1 MKKLFTILSI
11 VAICLSGCSY
21 DDTGLVNRVENLEN
35 RVTALEKLC
44 KEMNSNIS
52 ALQTIVE
59 ALQNNDYVTGVTPV
73 EENGKVVGYTIT
85 FVKSTPITI
94 YHGKDGV
101 DGSDGKDGA
110 NGIDGK
116 DGYTPVIGVE
126 QDSDGIYY
134 WTLDGEWL
142 TDSDGNKMKAVGIDG
157 KDGEDGKDGANGS
170 DGKDGQDGVDGA
182 NGKDGITPLLKIEN
196 DYWYISYDNGVSWTQ
211 LGKATGENGVDGV
224 NGTNGKDG
232 ADGDSFFQGVD
243 TSNGDYVVF
252 TLADGTQIK
261 LPTWYAFEQLKKQC
275 DEMNKNIAAMQQILE
290 ALQNN
295 DYVTS
300 VQQIVE
306 DGKTIGY
313 TIYFSKSGAVT
324 IYHGQDGKDG
334 VNGEDGEDGKDGAD
348 GKDGHTPVVGVRQDS
363 DGIYYWTLDGEW
375 LADDKGNKIKA
386 VGIDGANGNDGAN
399 GEDGKDGI
407 DGSNGTNGIDGITP
421 LLKIENEYWHISYDN
436 GTSWTQL
443 GKATGED
450 GQDGQNGN
458 DGANGADGKD
468 GDAFFQSVDTSDKN
482 YVILTLVDGTTIK
495 VPTWYAFEELQK
507 MCNQMNTNIA
517 SLQTIV
523 AALQNNDYVTSVTPV
538 IEGGKTIGYTIN
550 FSKSGAVTIYHGNDG
565 KDGASGS
572 NGLDG
577 HSPQIGVKQHA
588 DGIYYWTL
596 DGEWL
601 KDDKGN
607 KIKAVGIDGTNG
619 SNGTNGIDGITPLL
633 KIENEYWYI
642 SYDNGTSWTQLCKA
656 IGKDGDDGDSF
667 FESVSQDEQYVHI
680 TLVDGTSIT
689 IPKGAL
695 LDIVFNIEDLVVVS
709 PNTTREIGYIVTSVT
724 NNVFVEVTTSAD
736 IKAKVVADDDT
747 GKSGKIIVDTSS
759 SVDEYSKVI
768 VFVSNGEK
776 VVMKSIAFEQ
786 SGLEITDGASQN
798 ISPLGGIVTLSFL
811 TNTDWHVEIPTDA
824 QSWISPAIGTKAMIQ
839 HSTRLNVSPNTTSTS
854 RSSVVK
860 IVSIDGVLSADF
872 TISQDNITTFS
883 PSTITY
889 ITDDGNIV
897 DLYTTEGFGAE
908 YVSNV
913 YDAVNNIGTITFNGE
928 ITSIPAEAFLV
939 CTNLTSV
946 QIPNTVT
953 TIAEKAFYGCNYM
966 EKIIIPESVTYIAE
980 TAFEGCAGEAYISC
994 DVNDN
999 AFVGALFTKV
1009 VMDDNV
1015 TSIGK
1020 ESFMDCIRLKNVTL
1034 SKNLTT
1040 IPYCAFQNTAIEN
1053 ITIPEGV
1060 VALEDGAFYQC
1071 SKLKTATLPESVNTL
1086 GTHTFYGCVSL
1097 KGVKMPSRLTSIGR
1111 EAFRNCSSLEEIII
1125 PEGVSSLE
1133 IYTFHECSNLSCVS
1147 LPSTLT
1153 SMKCSFYNCDKL
1165 TRLNLADINAW
1176 LKIDITS
1183 SESYLG
1189 GEAPFE
1195 GSEYGD
1201 IYVNGKLLTE
1211 LVIPNDITKIG
1222 AYSFYNV
1229 KSLISVK
1236 FGSRVV
1242 EIGNCAFNGCS
1253 NIANFE
1259 FPKSL
1264 IKVGIA
1270 SFARTGIAD
1279 LTLTPVLANSRFYGC
1294 ENLVNLTIP
1303 KGTEK
1308 LISMQFNGCTS
1319 LKEVKIPN
1327 SVKSI
1332 DSEAFANCI
1341 NLTNIDIPDGVTS
1354 ISDAFRGCSSLT
1366 SFKIPNSVSY
1376 IEAYAFK
1383 DCINLTSL
1391 YIPSSVVEIN
1401 ESANSPISG
1410 CANLKYIYLMHLTPP
1425 KECFYVPYPMKY
1437 ADFTVYV
1444 QATNDDSVINAYKN
1458 SDKWNKFAIEEYD
1471 FAE

>member
-1 MKKLFTILSI
+1 MAILPMF
-11 VAICLSGCSY
+11 LLGCS
-21 DDTGLVNRVENLEN
+21 DNFSEQENHNHPINGNRQDLIAMFADVTTRTYVENDKYLRWHEDDRLSVFYGSTLN
-35 RVTALEKLC
+35 DQYKFKGQTGDNSGTFALVPSGELGTG
-44 KEMNSNIS
+44 NTLPNIY
-52 ALQTIVE
+52 A
-59 ALQNNDYVTGVTPV
+59 
-73 EENGKVVGYTIT
+73 
-85 FVKSTPITI
+85 I
-94 YHGKDGV
+94 YPY
-101 DGSDGKDGA
+101 
-110 NGIDGK
+110 N
-116 DGYTPVIGVE
+116 
-126 QDSDGIYY
+126 
-134 WTLDGEWL
+134 
-142 TDSDGNKMKAVGIDG
+142 
-157 KDGEDGKDGANGS
+157 
-170 DGKDGQDGVDGA
+170 
-182 NGKDGITPLLKIEN
+182 
-196 DYWYISYDNGVSWTQ
+196 
-211 LGKATGENGVDGV
+211 
-224 NGTNGKDG
+224 
-232 ADGDSFFQGVD
+232 AD
-243 TSNGDYVVF
+243 
-252 TLADGTQIK
+252 A
-261 LPTWYAFEQLKKQC
+261 
-275 DEMNKNIAAMQQILE
+275 
-290 ALQNN
+290 
-295 DYVTS
+295 
-300 VQQIVE
+300 
-306 DGKTIGY
+306 
-313 TIYFSKSGAVT
+313 
-324 IYHGQDGKDG
+324 
-334 VNGEDGEDGKDGAD
+334 
-348 GKDGHTPVVGVRQDS
+348 R
-363 DGIYYWTLDGEW
+363 
-375 LADDKGNKIKA
+375 
-386 VGIDGANGNDGAN
+386 
-399 GEDGKDGI
+399 
-407 DGSNGTNGIDGITP
+407 
-421 LLKIENEYWHISYDN
+421 
-436 GTSWTQL
+436 
-443 GKATGED
+443 
-450 GQDGQNGN
+450 
-458 DGANGADGKD
+458 
-468 GDAFFQSVDTSDKN
+468 
-482 YVILTLVDGTTIK
+482 
-495 VPTWYAFEELQK
+495 
-507 MCNQMNTNIA
+507 
-517 SLQTIV
+517 
-523 AALQNNDYVTSVTPV
+523 
-538 IEGGKTIGYTIN
+538 
-550 FSKSGAVTIYHGNDG
+550 
-565 KDGASGS
+565 
-572 NGLDG
+572 
-577 HSPQIGVKQHA
+577 
-588 DGIYYWTL
+588 
-596 DGEWL
+596 
-601 KDDKGN
+601 
-607 KIKAVGIDGTNG
+607 
-619 SNGTNGIDGITPLL
+619 
-633 KIENEYWYI
+633 
-642 SYDNGTSWTQLCKA
+642 
-656 IGKDGDDGDSF
+656 
-667 FESVSQDEQYVHI
+667 
-680 TLVDGTSIT
+680 
-689 IPKGAL
+689 
-695 LDIVFNIEDLVVVS
+695 
-709 PNTTREIGYIVTSVT
+709 
-724 NNVFVEVTTSAD
+724 
-736 IKAKVVADDDT
+736 
-747 GKSGKIIVDTSS
+747 
-759 SVDEYSKVI
+759 
-768 VFVSNGEK
+768 
-776 VVMKSIAFEQ
+776 
-786 SGLEITDGASQN
+786 
-798 ISPLGGIVTLSFL
+798 
-811 TNTDWHVEIPTDA
+811 
-824 QSWISPAIGTKAMIQ
+824 
-839 HSTRLNVSPNTTSTS
+839 
-854 RSSVVK
+854 
-860 IVSIDGVLSADF
+860 
-872 TISQDNITTFS
+872 
-883 PSTITY
+883 
-889 ITDDGNIV
+889 ITDDGVIIYSFSATQNYAENSFAKDANTMVAVTNGTSDTFLSFRNVCGYLKLKLYGDATIKSIEVKGNFGEKIAGNATITATYGEVPMLEMSNNATQTITLDCGDGVTLGRTEEDATLFWIVIPETIFKYGITITATSVDNKVFSKSTSNSIVIERNVPLPMSALEFVGEDNEITPIASSTIVYTTDDDNIV

-966 EKIIIPESVTYIAE
+966 ETIIIPESVTYIAE

-1040 IPYCAFQNTAIEN
+1040 IPYCAFQNTAIED

-1303 KGTEK
+1303 EGTEK

-1410 CANLKYIYLMHLTPP
+1410 CTNLKYIYLMHLTPP